1 MAIPASSEGVIGA
14 EKRVE
19 RFVALRNPTFR
30 LYWLASVCSSL
41 GDTFEAVVRNWL
53 VWELTGSPFWL
64 GISNFC
70 HWLPFSL
77 LGLHAGVLADRV
89 DNRKLI
95 RMSEVFYLSSAVLMA
110 VLVLTGSVNLPLLFL
125 LLVFHGVGGGIS
137 QPSRQVLVH
146 NIVGREALL
155 NAVSLNS
162 SARQCLQIIGPP
174 LAGWAL
180 VTVGAGWGYVAT
192 AVLFLPLVAVLS
204 VIRVERTHQK
214 RDASA
219 QSAWNSLKEG
229 LRFVRSQPLLVGLLA
244 MAVTPTIL
252 VGSSFHAMLPYFADR
267 VFQTGATGYSFLLSA
282 GGVGAVSGAL
292 LLSFMRK
299 VTHKG
304 RVVIGCL
311 LGYAALIIGFALF
324 AESMPAAVA
333 ALILAGTGMTSV
345 IFHTSTNTLLQLAA
359 PDAIR
364 GRVMGLY
371 SLSTFGLQVF
381 NGPAVG
387 TLAFLLGV
395 PAALSVMAAGILAV
409 TVGIALRLPA
419 LRGID

>member
-1 MAIPASSEGVIGA
+1 MAIPASEGVVEI
-14 EKRVE
+14 ERPVE

-30 LYWLASVCSSL
+30 LYWLASICSSL

-95 RMSEVFYLSSAVLMA
+95 RLSEFFYLLSAAIMA
-110 VLVLTGSVNLPLLFL
+110 VLVLTGTVSLPLLFV
-125 LLVFHGVGGGIS
+125 LLVLHGVGGGIS

-162 SARQCLQIIGPP
+162 SARHCLQIIGPP

-180 VTVGAGWGYVAT
+180 VTIGAGWGYVIT
-192 AVLFLPLVAVLS
+192 AAMFLPLVVT
-204 VIRVERTHQK
+204 VTMIRVERTHQ
-214 RDASA
+214 RPDVSA
-219 QSAWNSLKEG
+219 QSAWHSLNEG
-229 LRFVRSQPLLVGLLA
+229 LSYVRSQPLLVGLLA
-244 MAVTPTIL
+244 LVVTPTIL
-252 VGSSFHAMLPYFADR
+252 VGSSFSSMLPYFADR
-267 VFQTGATGYSFLLSA
+267 VFHTGATGYSFLLSA
-282 GGVGAVSGAL
+282 SGAGAVLGAF
-292 LLSFMRK
+292 LLSYLRAM
-299 VTHKG
+299 THKG
-304 RVVIGCL
+304 KIVLGCL
-311 LGYAALIIGFALF
+311 LAYAALIIAFALS
-324 AESMPAAVA
+324 AHLVPVSVA
-333 ALILAGTGMTSV
+333 ALMLEAAGMTWV
-345 IFHTSTNTLLQLAA
+345 IFNTSTNTLLQLAA
-359 PDAIR
+359 PDAVR

-387 TLAFLLGV
+387 TLAVLLGV
-395 PAALSVMAAGILAV
+395 PAALSILSGGILAV
-409 TVGIALRLPA
+409 TVGIALRVPA
-419 LRGID
+419 LRSID

>member
-1 MAIPASSEGVIGA
+1 MAIPASSEGVIEA
-14 EKRVE
+14 EKHLE

-30 LYWLASVCSSL
+30 LYWFASICSSL

-64 GISNFC
+64 GIANFC
-70 HWLPFSL
+70 HWLPFSF

-95 RMSEVFYLSSAVLMA
+95 RISEFFYLSSAVIMA
-110 VLVLTGSVNLPLLFL
+110 VLVLTETVSLPLLFV
-125 LLVFHGVGGGIS
+125 LLVLHGVGGGMS

-174 LAGWAL
+174 FAGWAL
-180 VTVGAGWGYVAT
+180 VTLGAGWGYVIT
-192 AVLFLPLVAVLS
+192 AAMFLPLVATLT

-219 QSAWNSLKEG
+219 LSAWNSLKEG
-229 LRFVRSQPLLVGLLA
+229 LRYVQSQPVLIGMLA

-252 VGSSFHAMLPYFADR
+252 LGSSFHSMLPYFADR
-267 VFQTGATGYSFLLSA
+267 VFHTGATGYSFFLSA
-282 GGVGAVSGAL
+282 SGVGAVLGAFF
-292 LLSFMRK
+292 LSFLRTL
-299 VTHKG
+299 THKG
-304 RVVIGCL
+304 RVVVGCL
-311 LGYAALIIGFALF
+311 LAYALLVVGFALLARF
-324 AESMPAAVA
+324 IPVSVA
-333 ALILAGTGMTSV
+333 ALILAAAGMSWV
-345 IFHTSTNTLLQLAA
+345 IFNTSTNTLLQLAA
-359 PDAIR
+359 PDAVR

-387 TLAFLLGV
+387 TLAALLGV
-395 PAALSVMAAGILAV
+395 PAALSIVAGGILAV
-409 TVGIALRLPA
+409 TVAIALCVPA
-419 LRGID
+419 LRSID